1 MPRALQ
7 IITQQ
12 QRAMSSA
19 LLAVRTIARK
29 ALRSGSS
36 PDFSQ
41 LVPLLDYVERFP
53 ETLHQANEEKY
64 LLRVLEAREPRLA
77 RLVARLRRDHAV
89 MKGYGQ
95 RLRTAVAYWRTGDPK
110 AGRQTAIWPM
120 ITCAFA
126 GNTPGSRSA
135 SCCPRPSNC
144 SRTPNGRSLIR
155 PWRRS
160 PTRWRCQK
168 AAGTAKSR

>member
-1 MPRALQ
+1 MSRALQ

-53 ETLHQANEEKY
+53 ETLHQANEI
-64 LLRVLEAREPRLA
+64 
-77 RLVARLRRDHAV
+77 
-89 MKGYGQ
+89 
-95 RLRTAVAYWRTGDPK
+95 
-110 AGRQTAIWPM
+110 RQTRKNICSVSWKRASLAWRVWSLV
-120 ITCAFA
+120 CAA
-126 GNTPGSRSA
+126 TMRS
-135 SCCPRPSNC
+135 
-144 SRTPNGRSLIR
+144 
-155 PWRRS
+155 
-160 PTRWRCQK
+160 
-168 AAGTAKSR
+168 